1 MSSIKA
7 GRVVATGGVRS
18 LFVVFPSPLFQ
29 SCLQML
35 HVVKD
40 FTIQQFSTKAGVE
53 VFHIAVFPQWPIQA
67 QRIITVNRIIL
78 VKIRPIFFQRIAV
91 ARNDI
96 VRQNAAHDEVH
107 AGKVVRV
114 FLELL
119 HGNNLDEIDQVSNG
133 LGTRAGSVPPA
144 ARQS

>member
-1 MSSIKA
+1 
-7 GRVVATGGVRS
+7 
-18 LFVVFPSPLFQ
+18 
-29 SCLQML
+29 ML

-53 VFHIAVFPQWPIQA
+53 AFHIAVFPQWPIHA

-96 VRQNAAHDEVH
+96 DRQNAAHDEVH

-114 FLELL
+114 FLEFL

-133 LGTRAGSVPPA
+133 LGTRAGSVP
-144 ARQS
+144 QLG